1 MDTYALRPS
10 MLSTIW
16 VGQLALKP
24 TSPKGAESAPPDPT
38 VWRTQYPCCVPATT
52 YSVRPSGVSA
62 RARVL
67 TPVLTVGGEGGESP
81 SAPTAYCERGSLVTP
96 ALLRP

>member
-52 YSVRPSGVSA
+52 YSVRPSRV
-62 RARVL
+62 RAKPLVL
-67 TPVLTVGGEGGESP
+67 TAVLTVGGESGESP
-81 SAPTAYCERGSLVTP
+81 SAPTAYCAMVSFVNCT
-96 ALLRP
+96 LLRT